1 MSGVA
6 PGARLQALPGV
17 AFNIL
22 RPEAVE
28 SLYMLWRVTGEPR
41 SRDMG
46 WRIFQAFGAHCRV
59 RARQPRRR
67 AALPV
72 PGVTL

>member
-6 PGARLQALPGV
+6 PGGRLQALPDL

-41 SRDMG
+41 FRDMG
-46 WRIFQAFGAHCRV
+46 WRIFQAFDAHCRV
-59 RARQPRRR
+59 RA
-67 AALPV
+67 V
-72 PGVTL
+72 